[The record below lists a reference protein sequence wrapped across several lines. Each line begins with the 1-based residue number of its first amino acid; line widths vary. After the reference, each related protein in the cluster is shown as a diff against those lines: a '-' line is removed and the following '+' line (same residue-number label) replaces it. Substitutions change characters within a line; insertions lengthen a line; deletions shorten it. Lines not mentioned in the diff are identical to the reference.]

1 MSNTSINERV
11 EWMPQGDKEGC
22 LEGGLVII
30 RLGTKCGLQTHM
42 RCVCVYMCM
51 LEGYNDIGISSP
63 LRCGLLF
70 HECPSDM

>member
-1 MSNTSINERV
+1 M
-11 EWMPQGDKEGC
+11 KELNGWHK
-22 LEGGLVII
+22 ETRGQSRWSGHN
-30 RLGTKCGLQTHM
+30 QTWYKVWTTDSHEVSVCVCV
-42 RCVCVYMCM
+42 CVCVYMCM

>member
-1 MSNTSINERV
+1 MDVTRR
-11 EWMPQGDKEGC
+11 QEGC
-22 LEGGLVII
+22 LEGGLVIM

-42 RCVCVYMCM
+42 RCVCVCVYMCM

-70 HECPSDM
+70 HYECKHNQLL